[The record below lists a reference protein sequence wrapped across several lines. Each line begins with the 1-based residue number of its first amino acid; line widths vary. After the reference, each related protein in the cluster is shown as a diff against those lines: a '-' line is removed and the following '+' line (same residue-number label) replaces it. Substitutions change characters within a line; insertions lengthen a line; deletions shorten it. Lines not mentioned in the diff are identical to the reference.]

1 MKLKIKKLSENA
13 VIPTK
18 AHSTDA
24 GYDLTAIGVEIVD
37 QGKFGYIEYSF
48 GLAFEIQEGYAGFI
62 FPRSSI
68 SKTGLLLANAVGV
81 IDSSYRGPVT
91 ARFKH
96 IPGTKRYEIGDR
108 VAQLVILKLE
118 DVEIEI
124 TDTLSDSDRGTGGY
138 GSSGS

>member
-1 MKLKIKKLSENA
+1 
-13 VIPTK
+13 
-18 AHSTDA
+18 
-24 GYDLTAIGVEIVD
+24 VEIVD